1 MWTCIMYFLKS
12 LRKFPQCLGYSLGF
26 DPTRSD
32 FENLKFFQ
40 HTHLRCV
47 WTRTMSILHGG
58 PYACF
63 PQSFRS
69 SSSMV
74 REINFSF
81 FVLENLRVSCILK
94 LPTFLMSYLLTHMGR
109 ETNFVS
115 YLMMES
121 STRAL
126 LSTEVCCMDA
136 HHNAQ

>member
-1 MWTCIMYFLKS
+1 
-12 LRKFPQCLGYSLGF
+12 
-26 DPTRSD
+26 
-32 FENLKFFQ
+32 
-40 HTHLRCV
+40 
-47 WTRTMSILHGG
+47 
-58 PYACF
+58 
-63 PQSFRS
+63 
-69 SSSMV
+69 MV
-74 REINFSF
+74 QEINFLF

-94 LPTFLMSYLLTHMGR
+94 LPTFLIPNLLTHMGR